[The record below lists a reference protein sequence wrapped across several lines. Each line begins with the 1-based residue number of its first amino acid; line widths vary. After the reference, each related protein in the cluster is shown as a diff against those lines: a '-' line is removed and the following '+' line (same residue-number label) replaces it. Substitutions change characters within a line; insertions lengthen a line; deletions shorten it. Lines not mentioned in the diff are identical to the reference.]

1 MSRAVRRQQARSG
14 EQAGQAGGR
23 DGGRQR
29 PPRLGASGG
38 GGPPTRGAR
47 PVTKRRGLRLP
58 AWLDDIIAE
67 LKKVTWPTPA
77 EARYL
82 TTVVIIVAV
91 AVGIALGVIDIF
103 FNWFIDRLLL
113 Q

>member
-14 EQAGQAGGR
+14 EQAGQAAGR

-29 PPRLGASGG
+29 PARLGAGG
-38 GGPPTRGAR
+38 GGQPTRGAR
-47 PVTKRRGLRLP
+47 PVARRRGLRLP
-58 AWLDDIIAE
+58 QWLDDIIAE
-67 LKKVTWPTPA
+67 LRKVTWPTPS

-82 TTVVIIVAV
+82 TSVVIVVAV

-103 FNWFIDRLLL
+103 FNWFVDRLLL

>member
-29 PPRLGASGG
+29 PPRLGAGG
-38 GGPPTRGAR
+38 GGAPARGAR

-103 FNWFIDRLLL
+103 FNWFVDRLLL